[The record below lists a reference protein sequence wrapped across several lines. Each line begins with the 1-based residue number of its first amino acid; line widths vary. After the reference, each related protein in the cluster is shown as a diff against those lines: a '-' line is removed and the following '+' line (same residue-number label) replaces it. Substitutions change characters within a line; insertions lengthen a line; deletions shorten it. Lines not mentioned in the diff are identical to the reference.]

1 MGYTQVIDRLNA
13 IEQSVR
19 IQAKDILTIE
29 EASVY
34 TGFSKAHLYRLTCEH
49 RIPHYKRDS
58 RLCFDKQELKQWM
71 TEVRIATDSETAQ
84 QAQQYINHKTNI
96 V

>member
-1 MGYTQVIDRLNA
+1 MGITQVIDRLDS
-13 IEQSVR
+13 IEKSVR
-19 IQAKDILTIE
+19 LQAKDILTID
-29 EASVY
+29 EAAIY

-58 RLCFDKQELKQWM
+58 RLCFDKQELRKWM
-71 TEVRIATDSETAQ
+71 TEVRIATDSETEQ
-84 QAQQYINHKTNI
+84 QAQQYINHTTKI